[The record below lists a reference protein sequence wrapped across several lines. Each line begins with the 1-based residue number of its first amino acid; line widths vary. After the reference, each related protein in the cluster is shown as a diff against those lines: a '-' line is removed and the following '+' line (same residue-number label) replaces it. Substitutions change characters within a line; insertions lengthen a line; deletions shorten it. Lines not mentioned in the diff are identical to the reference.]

1 MLRNGTQPAGRD
13 ANMGGKASIAIVAG
27 HELAAT
33 NGRLAGAAG
42 SALAAHDYRGYDDCL
57 TCGVSNALTGGNDVS

>member
-1 MLRNGTQPAGRD
+1 
-13 ANMGGKASIAIVAG
+13 MGGKASIAIVAG